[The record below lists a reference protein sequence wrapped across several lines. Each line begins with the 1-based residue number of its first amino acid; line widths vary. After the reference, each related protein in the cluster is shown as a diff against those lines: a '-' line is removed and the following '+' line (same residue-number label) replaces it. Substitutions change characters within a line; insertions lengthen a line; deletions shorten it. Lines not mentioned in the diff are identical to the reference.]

1 MTLKE
6 YQKLCI
12 KSEPKYLTRGEE
24 ALMGLMGLNAASGKC
39 LELYKKPLFE
49 GSELPQDGLLEAMGE
64 AVKSIVWIAHAI
76 DVDLETVLKRNAA
89 SLKLSTGSKV
99 TENGSVETLE
109 GKDVLEEKAV

>member
-12 KSEPKYLTRGEE
+12 KSEPKYLTRGQE
-24 ALMGLMGLNAASGKC
+24 ALTGLMELNSAAGKC
-39 LELYKKPLFE
+39 LDLYKKPLFE

-76 DVDLETVLKRNAA
+76 DVDLETVLK
-89 SLKLSTGSKV
+89 K
-99 TENGSVETLE
+99 SVESLNSDA
-109 GKDVLEEKAV
+109 GDGEKE

>member
-6 YQKLCI
+6 YQSLCI
-12 KSEPKYLTRGEE
+12 KTEPPYLTRGEE

-39 LELYKKPLFE
+39 LEMYKKPLFE

-76 DVDLETVLKRNAA
+76 DVDLETVLK
-89 SLKLSTGSKV
+89 K
-99 TENGSVETLE
+99 SVETLE
-109 GKDVLEEKAV
+109 GKDVPKEETV

>member
-1 MTLKE
+1 MTLKQ
-6 YQKLCI
+6 YQALCI
-12 KSEPKYLTRGEE
+12 KTEPKHLTRGEE

-49 GSELPQDGLLEAMGE
+49 GSELPQDGLLEAVGE

-76 DVDLETVLKRNAA
+76 DVDLETVLK
-89 SLKLSTGSKV
+89 K
-99 TENGSVETLE
+99 SVETLE